1 MTACFKNKPA
11 TAPYALKPLRLQNVV
26 VFPLIMTTRQIKFV
40 GYSANGVTQPWESSE
55 IMKKD

>member
-1 MTACFKNKPA
+1 
-11 TAPYALKPLRLQNVV
+11 
-26 VFPLIMTTRQIKFV
+26 MTTRQIKFV